1 MRRTK
6 NLKENT
12 GLNKFKIRDDKY
24 ALPMERLDIP
34 TLDIVTSAKNEELN
48 IPILYAQIREAMV
61 TEKYDWRFI
70 VCDNDSTDATWAVIE
85 KLSLEHKNISGFKM
99 SKDFGFEASIYA
111 AIKNS
116 TAEVVIMLTSD
127 LQDPPEAIP
136 KFLREYEAG
145 FDHVYQVVNSRP
157 GVSKLRNVNS
167 KLFYFLA
174 NRFSGGLIVKDSS
187 VYRLMSR
194 KVVDALVGM
203 DERNRFVR
211 ALLPWLGFR
220 SKGIPVDRKLRIA
233 GKSKASSR
241 IAIKYAV
248 KGVLSNSY
256 SPLDFI
262 GILGL
267 LVFGISTITLLSFL
281 GIWLRVGV
289 PFAGYGL
296 IVSGIVSGFG
306 LVFLCLG
313 VMAQYLSLIYEE
325 VKGRPNYV
333 ISQKTGEGLFDHE

>member
-1 MRRTK
+1 MKRS
-6 NLKENT
+6 
-12 GLNKFKIRDDKY
+12 G
-24 ALPMERLDIP
+24 IP

-48 IPILYAQIREAMV
+48 IPILYAQIRDAMV
-61 TEKYDWRFI
+61 GENYSWRLI
-70 VCDNDSTDATWAVIE
+70 VCDNDSSDQTWSVIE
-85 KLSLEHKNISGFKM
+85 ELAAKHQNVSGIQM
-99 SKDFGFEASIYA
+99 SRDFGFEASIFA

-116 TAEVVIMLTSD
+116 SANVVIMMTSD

-136 KFLREYEAG
+136 SFLREYEAG
-145 FDHVYQVVNSRP
+145 FDHVYQIVNSRP
-157 GVSKLRNVNS
+157 GVSRLRNFNS
-167 KLFYFLA
+167 KLFYLFA

-187 VYRLMSR
+187 VFRLISR
-194 KVVDALVGM
+194 KMADALIQI

-220 SKGIPVDRKLRIA
+220 SKGIVVARKLRTS
-233 GKSKASSR
+233 GDSKASSR
-241 IAIKYAV
+241 VALKYAV

-256 SPLDFI
+256 SLLDFI
-262 GILGL
+262 GMLGL
-267 LVFGISTITLLSFL
+267 LVFGLASATLLGFL
-281 GIWLRVGV
+281 AIWIQVGV

-296 IVSGIVSGFG
+296 IVSAIVSGFG

-333 ISQKTGEGLFDHE
+333 IRETTGEGSFHYD